1 MLTSNYMGISMTL
14 EELAKNVEI
23 KKETEVNLYFDKD
36 HKKQVSKDDAKIIER
51 YEFDDDGKIINKET
65 IKKK

>member
-1 MLTSNYMGISMTL
+1 MPTRNYMGISMD
-14 EELAKNVEI
+14 I
-23 KKETEVNLYFDKD
+23 KLQKEVNLYFDEE
-36 HKKQVSKDDAKIIER
+36 HKNQVSKDDAKIIER

>member
-1 MLTSNYMGISMTL
+1 MGISMTL

>member
-1 MLTSNYMGISMTL
+1 MLTRNYMGISMTL